1 LVKINSKAKCIFT
14 NTQVKMTVDK
24 EVYNK
29 LVQQYNHLQN
39 EQNFILEQRLQQ
51 SISAQ
56 TLNSF
61 QSINDIMNN
70 NSEVIKSIHES
81 IVNLNEKIQKQTIK
95 PILPLANV
103 QRLNK
108 RESTTRFSCFIYLIV
123 LK

>member
-1 LVKINSKAKCIFT
+1 MS
-14 NTQVKMTVDK
+14 VDK

-29 LVQQYNHLQN
+29 LVEQYNHLQN

-95 PILPLANV
+95 PLLPLANV

-108 RESTTRFSCFIYLIV
+108 RESTTRFSCFVYLIV